1 MFTLSTR
8 DEIRRT
14 AKAEA
19 QGCVVVCGG
28 FVGMKPAIQHAI
40 NPRDPG
46 GRAF

>member
-1 MFTLSTR
+1 MSTLFTR

-19 QGCVVVCGG
+19 QGGVVVCGG
-28 FVGMKPAIQHAI
+28 FIGMKPATQHAI

-46 GRAF
+46 GRAL